1 MKKLTVFLIIF
12 FMIFNINVLANN
24 KENNEPTP
32 VAQGAILIDAKTG
45 RVLWGKNENE
55 PLAMASTTKI
65 MTAILA
71 IEMGNLK
78 DTVIV
83 SKNATKAPPVK
94 MFLKEGEEIKLKEL
108 LYALMMQS
116 SNDAAVAIAEH
127 ISGDVETFCN
137 LMTEKAKELGAKDT
151 VFKTPN
157 GLDSG
162 DHHSTAYD
170 MALITKYALKNETFL
185 EIINTREISFKT
197 NKSSYNIINK
207 NRLLSEFNGANGV
220 KTGYT
225 GKAGHCF
232 VGSATRDGLSL
243 ISVVLASGWG
253 TKGKQ
258 QKWIDTKEIL
268 NYGFNNFKYE
278 TVLKK
283 EDCQNVL
290 NINKGYKENIP
301 LYYENE
307 IVLPLKNNEL
317 SQIKIETE
325 IPDMLEAPI
334 YENQKVGIAKVVL
347 NNEVLAEVNILA
359 KEKVARKTLFHNFNK
374 VIKNWANILNFLYF

>member
-1 MKKLTVFLIIF
+1 MRKLTVFFIIF
-12 FMIFNINVLANN
+12 CIAFNVNVLANN
-24 KENNEPTP
+24 KENKEPNP
-32 VAQGAILIDAKTG
+32 VAKSAVLIDAETG
-45 RVLWGKNENE
+45 RILWGKNENE

-71 IEMGNLK
+71 IEEGNLN
-78 DTVIV
+78 DTVVV

-137 LMTEKAKELGAKDT
+137 MMTEKAKQLGAKNT

-170 MALITKYALKNETFL
+170 MALIARYALKNETFF
-185 EIINTREISFKT
+185 EIINKRDVSFKT
-197 NKSSYNIINK
+197 NKSNYSIINK
-207 NRLLSEFNGANGV
+207 NRLLSEFNGANGI

-232 VGSATRDGLSL
+232 VGSATIDGLTL

-253 TKGKQ
+253 NKGKQ
-258 QKWIDTKEIL
+258 QKWIDTKELL

-278 TVLKK
+278 TILKK
-283 EDCQNVL
+283 DELKDTL
-290 NINKGYKENIP
+290 KINKGYKENVA
-301 LYYENE
+301 LYYENDV
-307 IVLPLKNNEL
+307 ILPLTKEEL
-317 SQIKIETE
+317 SKIEIKND
-325 IPDMLEAPI
+325 IPNIFEAPV
-334 YENQKVGIAKVVL
+334 YVGQKIGTAKIML
-347 NNEVLAEVNILA
+347 DNEILSEVNILT
-359 KEKVARKTLFHNFNK
+359 KEETNRKTIFFNFNK
-374 VIKNWANILNFLYF
+374 IIKNWINIFN

>member
-1 MKKLTVFLIIF
+1 MRKLTVFFIIF
-12 FMIFNINVLANN
+12 CITFNINVLANN
-24 KENNEPTP
+24 KENKEPNP
-32 VAQGAILIDAKTG
+32 VAKSAVLIDAETG
-45 RVLWGKNENE
+45 RILWGKNENE

-71 IEMGNLK
+71 IEEGNLN
-78 DTVIV
+78 DTVVV
-83 SKNATKAPPVK
+83 SKNATKTPPVK

-137 LMTEKAKELGAKDT
+137 MMTEKAKQLGAKNT

-170 MALITKYALKNETFL
+170 MALIARYALKNETFF
-185 EIINTREISFKT
+185 EIINKREVSFKT
-197 NKSSYNIINK
+197 NKSNYNIINK
-207 NRLLSEFNGANGV
+207 NRLLSEFNGANGI

-232 VGSATRDGLSL
+232 VGSATIDGLTL

-253 TKGKQ
+253 NKGKQ
-258 QKWIDTKEIL
+258 QKWIDTKELL

-283 EDCQNVL
+283 DDL
-290 NINKGYKENIP
+290 KDTLKINKGYKEDVA
-301 LYYENE
+301 LYYENDV
-307 IVLPLKNNEL
+307 ILPLTKEEL
-317 SQIKIETE
+317 SKIEIKND
-325 IPDMLEAPI
+325 IPNIFEAPI
-334 YENQKVGIAKVVL
+334 YVGQKIGTSKIML
-347 NNEVLAEVNILA
+347 DNEILAEVNILT
-359 KEKVARKTLFHNFNK
+359 KEETNRKTIFFNFNK
-374 VIKNWANILNFLYF
+374 IIKNWINIFN

>member
-1 MKKLTVFLIIF
+1 MRKLTVFFIIF
-12 FMIFNINVLANN
+12 CITFNINVLANN
-24 KENNEPTP
+24 KENKEPNP
-32 VAQGAILIDAKTG
+32 VAKSAVLIDAETG
-45 RVLWGKNENE
+45 RILWGKNENE

-71 IEMGNLK
+71 IEEGNLN
-78 DTVIV
+78 DTVVV
-83 SKNATKAPPVK
+83 SKNATKTPPVK

-137 LMTEKAKELGAKDT
+137 MMTEKAKQLGAKNT

-170 MALITKYALKNETFL
+170 MALIARYALKNETFF
-185 EIINTREISFKT
+185 EIINKREVSFKT
-197 NKSSYNIINK
+197 NKSNYNIINK
-207 NRLLSEFNGANGV
+207 NRLLSEFNGANGI

-232 VGSATRDGLSL
+232 VGSATIDGLTL

-253 TKGKQ
+253 NKGKQ
-258 QKWIDTKEIL
+258 QKWIDTKELL

-283 EDCQNVL
+283 DDIKDTL
-290 NINKGYKENIP
+290 KINKGYKEDVA
-301 LYYENE
+301 LYYENDV
-307 IVLPLKNNEL
+307 ILPLTKEEL
-317 SQIKIETE
+317 SKIEIKND
-325 IPDMLEAPI
+325 IPNIFEAPI
-334 YENQKVGIAKVVL
+334 YVGQKIGTSKIML
-347 NNEVLAEVNILA
+347 DNEILAEVNILT
-359 KEKVARKTLFHNFNK
+359 KEETNRKTIFFNFNK
-374 VIKNWANILNFLYF
+374 IIKNWINIFN